1 MSVRAEFENLRA
13 ESEYINRVAM
23 LERET
28 IAAHKRARQIQQI
41 KRTQPLDDQ
50 ILELMRRLPPAIR
63 DRPWSMT
70 ELVNQLNG
78 RYRDRPHA
86 KHIGEALR
94 RLGWQ
99 RIRLW
104 TNGADGQRVWVR
116 YTPET
121 QSSTPI
127 NTFIFNPSSVWD
139 RSPEL

>member
-1 MSVRAEFENLRA
+1 
-13 ESEYINRVAM
+13 
-23 LERET
+23 
-28 IAAHKRARQIQQI
+28 
-41 KRTQPLDDQ
+41 
-50 ILELMRRLPPAIR
+50 
-63 DRPWSMT
+63 MT